1 MSEVVSNSEIVHGY
15 ALKIGFESDVFV
27 SGALVNSYSKF
38 ERVED
43 ARRLFDGMDE
53 RDVILW
59 NVMLKAYME
68 LGNEDEMYRLFS
80 EFHRSGLLP
89 DDLSVHCVFSGSS
102 SNKFVEQVKAYSIK
116 ICSFESNLDDVILW
130 NKTMAEY
137 FRAGKY
143 LMAIDCFLEMKRMN
157 VDYDNVSFVVVLSAV
172 MGMSDM
178 IIGQQIHT
186 TAAKLGFDY
195 FTSLANNFIS
205 MYSKMGYLDCALRV
219 FNNMKELDL
228 ISWNSVI
235 SSCVQSGFE
244 AKSITLFLKLLSKGL
259 RPDQFTLASVLKAC
273 SAISEGFHIG
283 KQIHVHALKMGSGED
298 DLVSTALIDVYGKSG
313 RMKEAELLFSRSDG
327 FDLVSWNAMMAGY
340 VTNQD
345 GHKALNL
352 FSTIQKSGEKSNQ
365 FTLTTALNTC
375 SCLVAFQQG
384 KQIHGYIIRLG
395 FESDQCVSSGILD
408 MYVKCGDVSGAS
420 LAFDSIREP
429 DIVTWTTMI
438 SGCVENGEE
447 DRFLGFYHRM
457 MCLGVSPDEYSFAT
471 FIKACSCLTALEQGR
486 QIHANA
492 IKLECTSDQ
501 FVGTLFVDMYAKC
514 GSIQVSY
521 KLFKRM
527 NVRNIASWNA
537 MVVGLAQHGNG
548 EEALNFFKQM
558 RCQDIKPDSITFI
571 GVLSACSHSGLVSE
585 AYGYFHSMHSMYGIE
600 PKIEHYSCLVDVLG
614 RTGHVHQA
622 KKLIE
627 SMPFEPSAS
636 MYRALLGGCKLHG
649 DAETGEYVATRL
661 LVLELFDSAAYV
673 LLSNIYAS
681 ANQWGKVNETRKM
694 MKSRSIKKDP
704 GYSWIDVKS
713 KDHLFVVDDK
723 SHPQASAIYDK
734 LEELIQIIGE
744 EGYTP
749 DTDYVMYDVEEEEKG
764 RSLYFHSERLAIAYG
779 IISTPPLT
787 TIRVIK
793 NLHACGDCHNAIKYI
808 SKAVDH
814 EIVLRDTNRYHCFR
828 NGVCSCGD
836 YW

>member
-1 MSEVVSNSEIVHGY
+1 M
-15 ALKIGFESDVFV
+15 
-27 SGALVNSYSKF
+27 
-38 ERVED
+38 
-43 ARRLFDGMDE
+43 
-53 RDVILW
+53 
-59 NVMLKAYME
+59 
-68 LGNEDEMYRLFS
+68 
-80 EFHRSGLLP
+80 
-89 DDLSVHCVFSGSS
+89 
-102 SNKFVEQVKAYSIK
+102 
-116 ICSFESNLDDVILW
+116 
-130 NKTMAEY
+130 TEY

-186 TAAKLGFDY
+186 TAAKLGFDS
-195 FTSLANNFIS
+195 FTSVANSFIN

-273 SAISEGFHIG
+273 SAITEGFHIG

-298 DLVSTALIDVYGKSG
+298 DFVSTALIDVYDMSG
-313 RMKEAELLFSRSDG
+313 RMKEVELVFSRSDG

-340 VTNQD
+340 VTNLE

-375 SCLVAFQQG
+375 SCLVAFQEG

-429 DIVTWTTMI
+429 DIVTWTAMI

-447 DRFLGFYHRM
+447 DRSLGFYHRM
-457 MCLGVSPDEYSFAT
+457 MCLDVSPDEYSFAT
-471 FIKACSCLTALEQGR
+471 LIKACSCLTALEQGR

-514 GSIQVSY
+514 GSIQESY

-537 MVVGLAQHGNG
+537 MVVGLAQHRNG
-548 EEALNFFKQM
+548 EETLKIFKQM
-558 RCQDIKPDSITFI
+558 RGQDIKPDSITFI

-600 PKIEHYSCLVDVLG
+600 PKIEHYSCLVDILG
-614 RTGHVHQA
+614 RAGHVHQA

-636 MYRALLGGCKLHG
+636 MYRALLGGCKLQG
-649 DAETGEYVATRL
+649 DAETGE
-661 LVLELFDSAAYV
+661 
-673 LLSNIYAS
+673 
-681 ANQWGKVNETRKM
+681 
-694 MKSRSIKKDP
+694 
-704 GYSWIDVKS
+704 
-713 KDHLFVVDDK
+713 
-723 SHPQASAIYDK
+723 
-734 LEELIQIIGE
+734 
-744 EGYTP
+744 
-749 DTDYVMYDVEEEEKG
+749 
-764 RSLYFHSERLAIAYG
+764 
-779 IISTPPLT
+779 
-787 TIRVIK
+787 
-793 NLHACGDCHNAIKYI
+793 
-808 SKAVDH
+808 
-814 EIVLRDTNRYHCFR
+814 
-828 NGVCSCGD
+828 
-836 YW
+836 

>member
-1 MSEVVSNSEIVHGY
+1 MLMKGKGGAAGNDFVLNTGAKIPAIGLGTWQSEEDLCIEAVKT
-15 ALKIGFESDVFV
+15 ALDVLFLSFV
-27 SGALVNSYSKF
+27 YCLRLCRIRRLF
-38 ERVED
+38 MD

-68 LGNEDEMYRLFS
+68 LGNEDEMYSLFS

-116 ICSFESNLDDVILW
+116 ICSFDSNLDDVILW
-130 NKTMAEY
+130 NKTMTEY

-172 MGMSDM
+172 MGMSVM

-186 TAAKLGFDY
+186 TAAKLGFDS
-195 FTSLANNFIS
+195 FTSVANSFIN
-205 MYSKMGYLDCALRV
+205 MYSKMSYLDCALRV

-235 SSCVQSGFE
+235 LSCVQSGFE

-273 SAISEGFHIG
+273 SRFPKDSI
-283 KQIHVHALKMGSGED
+283 L
-298 DLVSTALIDVYGKSG
+298 
-313 RMKEAELLFSRSDG
+313 
-327 FDLVSWNAMMAGY
+327 
-340 VTNQD
+340 D

-352 FSTIQKSGEKSNQ
+352 FSTIQKSGEKPNQ
-365 FTLTTALNTC
+365 FTLKTALNTC

-408 MYVKCGDVSGAS
+408 MYVKFGDVSGAS
-420 LAFDSIREP
+420 LAFDSICEP
-429 DIVTWTTMI
+429 DIVTWTAMI

-447 DRFLGFYHRM
+447 DRSLGFYHRM
-457 MCLGVSPDEYSFAT
+457 MCLGVSPDEYSFVT
-471 FIKACSCLTALEQGR
+471 LIKACSCLTALEQGR

-492 IKLECTSDQ
+492 IKLGVYFRSVCWN
-501 FVGTLFVDMYAKC
+501 FVCRY
-514 GSIQVSY
+514 
-521 KLFKRM
+521 
-527 NVRNIASWNA
+527 
-537 MVVGLAQHGNG
+537 
-548 EEALNFFKQM
+548 
-558 RCQDIKPDSITFI
+558 
-571 GVLSACSHSGLVSE
+571 
-585 AYGYFHSMHSMYGIE
+585 AYGYFHLMHSMYGIE
-600 PKIEHYSCLVDVLG
+600 PKIEYYSCLVDILG
-614 RTGHVHQA
+614 HARHVHQA

-636 MYRALLGGCKLHG
+636 MYRALLGGCKLQG

-681 ANQWGKVNETRKM
+681 ANQWDKVNETRKM
-694 MKSRSIKKDP
+694 MKSRSIKKAP

-749 DTDYVMYDVEEEEKG
+749 NTDYVMHDVEEEEKEC
-764 RSLYFHSERLAIAYG
+764 SLYYHSERLAIACG

-787 TIRVIK
+787 TIQVIK
-793 NLHACGDCHNAIKYI
+793 NLRVCGDCHNAIKA
-808 SKAVDH
+808 AVDH
-814 EIVLRDTNRYHCFR
+814 EIVLRDTN
-828 NGVCSCGD
+828 
-836 YW
+836 

>member
-1 MSEVVSNSEIVHGY
+1 
-15 ALKIGFESDVFV
+15 
-27 SGALVNSYSKF
+27 
-38 ERVED
+38 
-43 ARRLFDGMDE
+43 
-53 RDVILW
+53 
-59 NVMLKAYME
+59 
-68 LGNEDEMYRLFS
+68 
-80 EFHRSGLLP
+80 
-89 DDLSVHCVFSGSS
+89 
-102 SNKFVEQVKAYSIK
+102 
-116 ICSFESNLDDVILW
+116 
-130 NKTMAEY
+130 
-137 FRAGKY
+137 
-143 LMAIDCFLEMKRMN
+143 MAIDYFLEMKRMN

-186 TAAKLGFDY
+186 TAAKLGFDS
-195 FTSLANNFIS
+195 FTSVANSCINMF
-205 MYSKMGYLDCALRV
+205 SKMGYLDCALRV
-219 FNNMKELDL
+219 FNNMKALDL

-235 SSCVQSGFE
+235 SSCVQSCFE

-273 SAISEGFHIG
+273 SSISEGFYLG

-298 DLVSTALIDVYGKSG
+298 DFVSTALIDVFVKSE

-345 GHKALNL
+345 GHKV
-352 FSTIQKSGEKSNQ
+352 FH
-365 FTLTTALNTC
+365 LTNIVLQLL
-375 SCLVAFQQG
+375 SKLV
-384 KQIHGYIIRLG
+384 H
-395 FESDQCVSSGILD
+395 V
-408 MYVKCGDVSGAS
+408 
-420 LAFDSIREP
+420 
-429 DIVTWTTMI
+429 
-438 SGCVENGEE
+438 
-447 DRFLGFYHRM
+447 
-457 MCLGVSPDEYSFAT
+457 
-471 FIKACSCLTALEQGR
+471 LTALKQGR

-501 FVGTLFVDMYAKC
+501 FVGTLLVDMYAKC
-514 GSIQVSY
+514 GSIQESY

-527 NVRNIASWNA
+527 NVRNIASWDA

-548 EEALNFFKQM
+548 EESLKICTQM
-558 RCQDIKPDSITFI
+558 RCYDINPDPITFI

-585 AYGYFHSMHSMYGIE
+585 AYGYFNSMRSIYGIE
-600 PKIEHYSCLVDVLG
+600 PKIEHYLCLVDVLG

-627 SMPFEPSAS
+627 SMPFEPSGS
-636 MYRALLGGCKLHG
+636 MYRALLGGCKLQR

-661 LVLELFDSAAYV
+661 LVLEPFDSAAYV

-681 ANQWGKVNETRKM
+681 ANQWDKVNETTKM

-713 KDHLFVVDDK
+713 KVHLFVVDDK
-723 SHPQASAIYDK
+723 SQPQASAIYDK

-749 DTDYVMYDVEEEEKG
+749 DTDYVMHDVEEEENE
-764 RSLYFHSERLAIAYG
+764 RSLYYHSERLAIAYG

-793 NLHACGDCHNAIKYI
+793 NLRVCEDCHNAIKYI
-808 SKAVDH
+808 SKAVDQ
-814 EIVLRDTNRYHCFR
+814 EIVLRDSNRYHCFR

-836 YW
+836 YL